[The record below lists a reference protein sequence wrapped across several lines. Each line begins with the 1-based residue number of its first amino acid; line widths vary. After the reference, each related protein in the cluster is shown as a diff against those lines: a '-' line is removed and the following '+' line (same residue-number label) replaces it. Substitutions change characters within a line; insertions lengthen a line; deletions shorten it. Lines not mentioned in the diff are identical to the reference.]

1 FHIKREEPNQPELAD
16 QKIGAHKAKLSVRV
30 KDPTKDEMNV
40 SFYRGFRYTARNPGS
55 VKVYQHASL
64 TEPPRG
70 MKENEMP
77 FTLPEMNR
85 ISANDGKTVSTENM
99 ERFPYHR
106 FEVSVDPSID
116 ETDLAEA
123 VWKGSSLPGRKVTM
137 YIWNYRTSRWQEA
150 DSVLAKNK
158 KPFTLKAAV
167 SAADAVKNSKMNVIV
182 QDQIPAKGN
191 YSFVW
196 MSDTQ
201 YYAQGHPNIFDKM
214 TEWIK
219 ENKEKHNIKYV
230 FHTGDIVDD

>member
-1 FHIKREEPNQPELAD
+1 
-16 QKIGAHKAKLSVRV
+16 
-30 KDPTKDEMNV
+30 
-40 SFYRGFRYTARNPGS
+40 
-55 VKVYQHASL
+55 
-64 TEPPRG
+64 

-85 ISANDGKTVSTENM
+85 ISANDGKTVSAESM

-150 DSVLAKNK
+150 DSVLAKDK

-167 SAADAVKNSKMNVIV
+167 SAADVVKNSKMN
-182 QDQIPAKGN
+182 
-191 YSFVW
+191 
-196 MSDTQ
+196 
-201 YYAQGHPNIFDKM
+201 
-214 TEWIK
+214 
-219 ENKEKHNIKYV
+219 
-230 FHTGDIVDD
+230 

>member
-1 FHIKREEPNQPELAD
+1 
-16 QKIGAHKAKLSVRV
+16 
-30 KDPTKDEMNV
+30 MNV

-116 ETDLAEA
+116 ETDLVGGLERKLSA
-123 VWKGSSLPGRKVTM
+123 RKVTM

-158 KPFTLKAAV
+158 SRLR
-167 SAADAVKNSKMNVIV
+167 
-182 QDQIPAKGN
+182 
-191 YSFVW
+191 
-196 MSDTQ
+196 
-201 YYAQGHPNIFDKM
+201 
-214 TEWIK
+214 
-219 ENKEKHNIKYV
+219 
-230 FHTGDIVDD
+230 